1 MDTVSVIIPT
11 WNRADSLAVAIQST
25 LDQTH
30 PVLEVLVC
38 DDGST
43 DHSRQ
48 VVDAFTDV
56 RVKWVP
62 GAPSGGPATPRN
74 RGIALSRGT
83 WLAFLD
89 SDDSWHPEKLSQ
101 QLAYAR
107 QEKLKAVCTNADRH
121 IPGEPAEVFHKPER
135 IKKAGIGA
143 RLPFETLVN
152 VNFVICSTT
161 LVHRDLV
168 ALVGGFPEVAD
179 LRAVEDYAL
188 WLRVAAYVPFGY
200 LDASLASYSDAPLQ
214 SIRRHDDTE
223 RIQQK
228 KIRAAL
234 RDLIEWNGRA
244 RALSAEQVSLVRAR
258 ILTSRTTPLLRLYGR
273 FRRMLCSVLGFS
285 RRK

>member
-48 VVDAFTDV
+48 VVDAFTDF

-62 GAPSGGPATPRN
+62 GEPSGGPATPRN

-89 SDDSWHPEKLSQ
+89 SDDSWHPEKL
-101 QLAYAR
+101 AR
-107 QEKLKAVCTNADRH
+107 QLEYAKKKDLIAVCTNAERH
-121 IPGEPAEVFHKPER
+121 VPGKPVVPFHKPER
-135 IKKAGIGA
+135 IRAADIND

-152 VNFVICSTT
+152 VNYVICSTA
-161 LVHRDLV
+161 LVRRDLL
-168 ALVGGFPEVAD
+168 ALAGKFPED
-179 LRAVEDYAL
+179 SNLRAVEDYAL
-188 WLRVAAYVPFGY
+188 WLRVAAYEAFGY
-200 LDASLASYSDAPLQ
+200 LDASLAAYSDAPLH
-214 SIRRHDDTE
+214 SIRQDDDTE
-223 RIQQK
+223 SLQQR

-234 RDLIEWNGRA
+234 GNLLEWNERT
-244 RALSAEQVSLVRAR
+244 RALSEEQVSLVRMR
-258 ILTSRTTPLLRLYGR
+258 ILTSQTTLIRRLYERIRRKLYVLLR
-273 FRRMLCSVLGFS
+273 F
-285 RRK
+285 